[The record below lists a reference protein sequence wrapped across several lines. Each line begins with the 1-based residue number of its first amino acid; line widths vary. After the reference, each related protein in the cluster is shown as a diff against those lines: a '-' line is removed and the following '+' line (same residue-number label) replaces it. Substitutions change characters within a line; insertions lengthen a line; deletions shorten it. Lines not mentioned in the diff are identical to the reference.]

1 MKRTL
6 STNASKKNSSK
17 SRKTNN
23 QSPLDQTTNS
33 SDENN
38 LKSRKTN
45 DQSPLDLLIEM
56 IIENGNE
63 KDEVTIDEAFQII
76 VKDEDDIINAKCRDK
91 VKN

>member
-23 QSPLDQTTNS
+23 
-33 SDENN
+33 
-38 LKSRKTN
+38 
-45 DQSPLDLLIEM
+45 QSPLDLLIEM

-91 VKN
+91 VKI

>member
-23 QSPLDQTTNS
+23 
-33 SDENN
+33 
-38 LKSRKTN
+38 
-45 DQSPLDLLIEM
+45 QSPLDLLIEM

>member
-23 QSPLDQTTNS
+23 
-33 SDENN
+33 
-38 LKSRKTN
+38 
-45 DQSPLDLLIEM
+45 QSPLDLLIEM

-76 VKDEDDIINAKCRDK
+76 VKDEDDIINAKCREVVNK
-91 VKN
+91 